1 MSVSGED
8 MAKFMMAHLND
19 GNYQHSKDAEIF
31 SVRSAGGFHTHLR
44 ITIVRLSSVASRM
57 VAAGRANQL
66 KSGDTGLHYL
76 CSMAKSLE
84 PAGI

>member
-44 ITIVRLSSVASRM
+44 
-57 VAAGRANQL
+57 GRA
-66 KSGDTGLHYL
+66 KITSHFMG
-76 CSMAKSLE
+76 
-84 PAGI
+84 